1 MGQPVIELHRPP
13 ACSGLGSQVQR
24 SAVELGS
31 PAAHGQ
37 IDQMLGAGRMLE
49 RLLYSR
55 VDSKYCGTLATSDER
70 IWSAV
75 VPIMVGNSCRCRFAC
90 PVIGQVCIDVGRWV
104 EPLQE
109 WE

>member
-31 PAAHGQ
+31 LGQ
-37 IDQMLGAGRMLE
+37 IGQMRGAGRMLE

-55 VDSKYCGTLATSDER
+55 VDSKYCGTLATSDEG

-90 PVIGQVCIDVGRWV
+90 SVIGQVCIDVGRWV